1 MGHGLHGT
9 AVCPVDLHAFQDL
22 EAGAAILAGNHI
34 RAAAGLTLVL
44 YHAAHADGAVELG
57 AQHLHAFLLRMGQRH
72 LHAELLV
79 QEVLDLVAQLHGR
92 GLVQFAQIVKNLV
105 PQFQGHAHEHLLV
118 FGRNGQQL
126 LMRHIVDVLDAHQF
140 LFHLVQVVDEGAVT
154 GRTKEQGAIGL
165 TERFVVRVHG
175 DGIRGF
181 VLEGET
187 DVVFDAVAF
196 LVHGLDFRNG
206 SLEEFLVLRRDG
218 DGEVAG
224 AVCVAHVLLGLY
236 QVLRDGGT
244 DFLRVAVELKDALG
258 FGAVGQAVFLEEFAE
273 DVLAVSG
280 AVLRLAEEFRRIEG
294 EVLDAGGELG
304 AGGIGLQIFSL
315 FQRSQAAEHVLEHAG
330 GGTGGGYEF
339 ALAGNIGLLII
350 GDGILDGLG
359 IQHHDAAFRR
369 GGTDDFHPRETAF
382 EVFYLLFD
390 LTQAGAAFLNL
401 LGVFLVKHS
410 VMWFDIK
417 FLPVGVFAAQ
427 LLKAGGIAPEEE
439 IVRKNG
445 VIVLQDGGY
454 FPLRFSVQVYLYR
467 LQGFV
472 FQGRAEVIERLD
484 AKMPGNGLY
493 GHGGAVLLALVGV
506 TGNVRRGNV
515 AGVYEDGIGRGLVTP
530 GVQHQRSQFGPVP
543 QEGALV
549 HNLSAGGVDKEG
561 AGLDFLKEVFRGHA
575 ARGGIQRNV
584 QGDHIGPGQQLIQR
598 NKALRA
604 FFPGT
609 GRVVQKN
616 LEAQVP
622 GHLLHFF
629 THISYANDANDLPFQ
644 LDGPAGSHAKQGGKH
659 IVCHTAGIAA
669 LCVLHI
675 DAVLGAPVQV
685 DMVCA
690 DGGAGNHLHLG
701 ALEGFFIAFGTGAD
715 NEGVCIQHG
724 VMVDGTTVQV
734 FHLGVGFQNTF

>member
-9 AVCPVDLHAFQDL
+9 AVCAVDLHAFQDL

-57 AQHLHAFLLRMGQRH
+57 AQHLHAVFLRMGQRH

-79 QEVLDLVAQLHGR
+79 QEVLNLVAQLHGR

-105 PQFQGHAHEHLLV
+105 PQFQGHTHEHLLV
-118 FGRNGQQL
+118 FRRNGQEFF
-126 LMRHIVDVLDAHQF
+126 MRHIVDVLDAHQF

-154 GRTKEQGAIGL
+154 GGTEEQGAIGL
-165 TERFVVRVHG
+165 TERFVVRVHC

-196 LVHGLDFRNG
+196 LVYGFNLRDGGLKQRLVFRG
-206 SLEEFLVLRRDG
+206 DG
-218 DGEVAG
+218 DGKVAG

-244 DFLRVAVELKDALG
+244 DLLRIPVELKDALG
-258 FGAVGQAVFLEEFAE
+258 FGTIGQSLFLEEFAQRG
-273 DVLAVSG
+273 LAVGG
-280 AVLRLAEEFRRIEG
+280 AVLGLSEELRRIKC

-304 AGGIGLQIFSL
+304 AGGIGLQVFSF
-315 FQRSQAAEHVLEHAG
+315 FQGRKAAEHVLEHAG

-359 IQHHDAAFRR
+359 IQHHDAAFRC
-369 GGTDDFHPRETAF
+369 GGAYDFHPRETAF

-427 LLKAGGIAPEEE
+427 LLKAGRVAAEEE

-445 VIVLQDGGY
+445 IIILQDGGY
-454 FPLRFSVQVYLYR
+454 FPLRFAVQVYLYR

-472 FQGRAEVIERLD
+472 FQGGPEVIERLD

-515 AGVYEDGIGRGLVTP
+515 AGVYEDGIGRGLVAP

-575 ARGGIQRNV
+575 ARGGVQRNV

-609 GRVVQKN
+609 GRVVQQD
-616 LEAQVP
+616 LEAQVT

-629 THISYANDANDLPFQ
+629 THITHAYDANDLAFQ
-644 LDGPAGSHAKQGGKH
+644 LDGPAGSYAKERRKD
-659 IVCHTAGIAA
+659 IVCYAAGIAA

-675 DAVLGAPVQV
+675 DTVLGAPVQV

-701 ALEGFFIAFGTGAD
+701 ALEGFLIAFGTGAD

-724 VMVDGTTVQV
+724 LSVNGTAVQV